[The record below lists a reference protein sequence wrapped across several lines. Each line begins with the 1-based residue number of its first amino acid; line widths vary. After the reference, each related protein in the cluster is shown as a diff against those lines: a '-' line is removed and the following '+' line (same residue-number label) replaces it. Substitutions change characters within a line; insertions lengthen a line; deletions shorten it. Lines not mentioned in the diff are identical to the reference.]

1 MEEGSLSRTLTF
13 DCGRG
18 CYAQEEYATKSRERG
33 ESEEG
38 ANVVRSVCVSTEA
51 SVVTGHDP
59 SLLGQRWTYRI
70 TAAAAAAA
78 ATLAGWFPLPGP
90 RFTKYHTIYHKII
103 VRSTCVSDL

>member
-1 MEEGSLSRTLTF
+1 M
-13 DCGRG
+13 
-18 CYAQEEYATKSRERG
+18 
-33 ESEEG
+33 
-38 ANVVRSVCVSTEA
+38 RSVGVSTEA

-78 ATLAGWFPLPGP
+78 AAAATLAGWFPLPGP
-90 RFTKYHTIYHKII
+90 RFTKYLTIYHKII